1 MNNYKLILSSLLISV
16 MTATFI
22 PVFPNQVS
30 HAEKRPAQQSSSW
43 WNIFNIFRRK
53 PPVGKGKGG
62 SRPTINGI
70 CIAAPNRGE
79 IIWSDRPFIIWQGNL
94 KKIGL
99 SQGIPNA
106 SATDNIQTGQLY
118 ANYTG
123 KPLFPGQQYNWSVAI
138 ENSWTGNIAFKIMEP
153 QQRQRIT
160 NYLQQ
165 LEQQEKAKGTSAEGI
180 AFAKA
185 EYFLKQEPP
194 LWSDALQ
201 QAYSVE
207 KPSPELVKMREKIV
221 SYLCGSD
228 ASQQ

>member
-1 MNNYKLILSSLLISV
+1 MNNYNLILSSLLIST

-30 HAEKRPAQQSSSW
+30 HAEKRPAQQSFPW
-43 WNIFNIFRRK
+43 WNIFRRK
-53 PPVGKGKGG
+53 LPVGKGKGAP
-62 SRPTINGI
+62 RPIINGI
-70 CIAAPNRGE
+70 CIAAPDRGE
-79 IIWSDRPFIIWQGNL
+79 IVWSDRPFIIWQGNL

-106 SATDNIQTGQLY
+106 TATDNIQTGQLY

-153 QQRQRIT
+153 QQRQRMT

-165 LEQQEKAKGTSAEGI
+165 LEQQEKAKGASAEGI

-185 EYFLKQEPP
+185 KHFLKQEPP

-207 KPSPELVKMREKIV
+207 KPSPELVKMREEIV
-221 SYLCGSD
+221 KDLCNPN
-228 ASQQ
+228 

>member
-1 MNNYKLILSSLLISV
+1 MNNYNLILSSLLISA
-16 MTATFI
+16 MTATFL
-22 PVFPNQVS
+22 PVLPNQVS
-30 HAEKRPAQQSSSW
+30 YAEKRPAQESFSW
-43 WNIFNIFRRK
+43 WNLFRRK
-53 PPVGKGKGG
+53 RPVGSGKGAP
-62 SRPTINGI
+62 RPTINGV
-70 CIAAPNRGE
+70 CIAAPVRDE
-79 IIWSDRPFIIWQGNL
+79 IVWSDRPFIIWQGNL
-94 KKIGL
+94 RKVGL

-106 SATDNIQTGQLY
+106 TATDNIQTGQLY

-185 EYFLKQEPP
+185 KYFLEQETP

-207 KPSPELVKMREKIV
+207 KPSPDLVKMREKIV
-221 SYLCGSD
+221 KDLCDS
-228 ASQQ
+228 

>member
-1 MNNYKLILSSLLISV
+1 MYYTIKLRSSL
-16 MTATFI
+16 
-22 PVFPNQVS
+22 
-30 HAEKRPAQQSSSW
+30 
-43 WNIFNIFRRK
+43 
-53 PPVGKGKGG
+53 
-62 SRPTINGI
+62 
-70 CIAAPNRGE
+70 
-79 IIWSDRPFIIWQGNL
+79 IWQGNL
-94 KKIGL
+94 RKVGL

-160 NYLQQ
+160 NDLQQ

-185 EYFLKQEPP
+185 KYFLEQDPP
-194 LWSDALQ
+194 LRSDALQ
-201 QAYSVE
+201 QAYSVD
-207 KPSPELVKMREKIV
+207 KPLPELVKMREEIV
-221 SYLCGSD
+221 KDWCNPN
-228 ASQQ
+228 